1 MGTHPL
7 TLLAP
12 PLSWPY
18 EAPEPSSSWVPPS
31 QHLLIHWSS
40 WPGPYPMSNP
50 SRFFSTLLDETEHI
64 LLPGRASL
72 EPPKLPTVLEL
83 ASLAQFALNQRQ
95 NISHLCRRTPGSPKG
110 LCRSLEVL
118 WSPNPRQTTHVVII
132 FLFL

>member
-1 MGTHPL
+1 METHPL

-18 EAPEPSSSWVPPS
+18 EAPQPSSWVPPS

-40 WPGPYPMSNP
+40 WPGPYPMPNP
-50 SRFFSTLLDETEHI
+50 GRFFSIPPDETEHI

-72 EPPKLPTVLEL
+72 GPPKLPTVLEL

-95 NISHLCRRTPGSPKG
+95 NNLPFVQEYSWQPQRT
-110 LCRSLEVL
+110 L
-118 WSPNPRQTTHVVII
+118 
-132 FLFL
+132 